1 MTSLVFL
8 FFIIFVGA
16 ALFSVVAL
24 YARQPLLV
32 AYIVVGAIVGPW
44 GLKWVGQT
52 DVIHEMSEIGIM
64 FLLFLLGLNLRP
76 KMLLST
82 LKDVVWVTWANTI
95 FIAALGMLG
104 AHLFKFGWPDSVV
117 IGVALGFSSTIVGLK
132 LLPAKVLYHEY
143 AGRLTVGILLLQDII
158 AIAVLLVLDILG
170 GEGTAISWVNT
181 AKVVLAIPVL
191 ICATYFINRYVL
203 TFLMKR
209 FVKVHEFLFL
219 LAIGWCLGL
228 AMLAHVFGVSYDI
241 GAFIAGVGLASSD
254 ISQYIADQLRPLRDF
269 FLIIFFFA
277 IGAGIN
283 YHDFGRIVWP
293 LIVLSAIVL
302 ILKPLGYR
310 FLLGMKLSHKST
322 AWEIGLRL
330 GQASEFSLLIAYM
343 AHQAGFLMGTSY
355 LLLQSVTVLTFL
367 VSSCVVS
374 FAYPD
379 VSQGLPEQAK

>member
-1 MTSLVFL
+1 
-8 FFIIFVGA
+8 
-16 ALFSVVAL
+16 
-24 YARQPLLV
+24 
-32 AYIVVGAIVGPW
+32 
-44 GLKWVGQT
+44 
-52 DVIHEMSEIGIM
+52 
-64 FLLFLLGLNLRP
+64 
-76 KMLLST
+76 
-82 LKDVVWVTWANTI
+82 
-95 FIAALGMLG
+95 
-104 AHLFKFGWPDSVV
+104 
-117 IGVALGFSSTIVGLK
+117 
-132 LLPAKVLYHEY
+132 
-143 AGRLTVGILLLQDII
+143 
-158 AIAVLLVLDILG
+158 
-170 GEGTAISWVNT
+170 
-181 AKVVLAIPVL
+181 
-191 ICATYFINRYVL
+191 
-203 TFLMKR
+203 
-209 FVKVHEFLFL
+209 LFL

-293 LIVLSAIVL
+293 LTVLSAIVL